1 MKLFEKLAVKLSLTK
16 AEITLISALLA
27 FLVLGGVLKNF
38 RSVEKVETLVKK
50 VETAR
55 YREAEVDSLISL
67 ATAEQASVNE
77 EVMEGVAS
85 EKERAGTQ
93 KRASQHS
100 SDKKLFHG
108 TLSFNKA
115 SIGQLQKVPGVGPVM
130 AERLITFRT
139 AKGGKVH
146 EFQEFLEVKGVGE
159 KKLEFLKK
167 YFTLE

>member
-16 AEITLISALLA
+16 AEITLISALLG
-27 FLVLGGVLKNF
+27 FLVLGGVLKNV
-38 RSVEKVETLVKK
+38 RSVEKAETLVKK

-67 ATAEQASVNE
+67 ATAGQASVRE
-77 EVMEGVAS
+77 DVMEGVAS
-85 EKERAGTQ
+85 ENKRAGTQ

-100 SDKKLFHG
+100 PDKKLFNG
-108 TLSFNKA
+108 TISFNKA
-115 SIGQLQKVPGVGPVM
+115 SIGQLQRVPGVGPVM

-139 AKGGKVH
+139 AKGGNVH

>member
-27 FLVLGGVLKNF
+27 FLVLGGVLKNI

-55 YREAEVDSLISL
+55 YREEEVDSLIAL
-67 ATAEQASVNE
+67 ASMAQATVKEDVMQGAETAKNGSS
-77 EVMEGVAS
+77 S
-85 EKERAGTQ
+85 E

-100 SDKKLFHG
+100 SEKKIFTG
-108 TLSFNKA
+108 TIAFNKA
-115 SIGQLQKVPGVGPVM
+115 SKGQLQKIPGVGPVM

-139 AKGGKVH
+139 TKGGKVH
-146 EFQEFLEVKGVGE
+146 DFQEFLEVKGVGE

>member
-16 AEITLISALLA
+16 AEITLISVLLG

-38 RSVEKVETLVKK
+38 RSVEKAETLVKK
-50 VETAR
+50 IETAR
-55 YREAEVDSLISL
+55 YREEEVDSLIAL
-67 ATAEQASVNE
+67 ASMAQTTVKEDVVQGAETEKMGTATEKRGAHRS
-77 EVMEGVAS
+77 S
-85 EKERAGTQ
+85 E
-93 KRASQHS
+93 
-100 SDKKLFHG
+100 KKLFTG
-108 TLSFNKA
+108 TISFNKA
-115 SIGQLQKVPGVGPVM
+115 SKGQLQKIPGVGPVM

-139 AKGGKVH
+139 TKGGKVH

>member
-16 AEITLISALLA
+16 AEITLISALMG
-27 FLVLGGVLKNF
+27 FLVLGGVLKNV
-38 RSVEKVETLVKK
+38 RSVEKAETLVKK

-55 YREAEVDSLISL
+55 YREAEVDSLITL
-67 ATAEQASVNE
+67 ATADLASVKE
-77 EVMEGVAS
+77 DVMEGAAS

-93 KRASQHS
+93 KRASPHS
-100 SDKKLFHG
+100 PDKKLFNG

-146 EFQEFLEVKGVGE
+146 DFQEFLEVKGVGE

>member
-16 AEITLISALLA
+16 AEITLVSALLG
-27 FLVLGGVLKNF
+27 FLVLGGVLKNI
-38 RSVEKVETLVKK
+38 RSVEKAETLVKK

-55 YREAEVDSLISL
+55 YREVEVDSLIAL
-67 ATAEQASVNE
+67 ATAEQASVKE
-77 EVMEGVAS
+77 DVMDGVAS
-85 EKERAGTQ
+85 ENEKSGVK

-100 SDKKLFHG
+100 SEKKLFNG

-115 SIGQLQKVPGVGPVM
+115 SKGQLQKIPGVGPVM

-139 AKGGKVH
+139 EKGGKVH
-146 EFQEFLEVKGVGE
+146 DFQEFLEVKGVGE

>member
-16 AEITLISALLA
+16 AEITLISTLLG
-27 FLVLGGVLKNF
+27 FLVLGGMLKNV
-38 RSVEKVETLVKK
+38 RSVEKAETLVKK

-55 YREAEVDSLISL
+55 YHEAEVDSLISI

-77 EVMEGVAS
+77 DVMEGVAS

-100 SDKKLFHG
+100 PDKKLFNG

-146 EFQEFLEVKGVGE
+146 DFQEFLEVKGVGE

>member
-1 MKLFEKLAVKLSLTK
+1 MKLFEKLAIKFSLTK
-16 AEITLISALLA
+16 AEITLVSVLLG

-38 RSVEKVETLVKK
+38 RSVENANTLVKK

-55 YREAEVDSLISL
+55 YREEEVDSLL
-67 ATAEQASVNE
+67 ALASIAQASVKE
-77 EVMEGVAS
+77 DVMDGVAS
-85 EKERAGTQ
+85 EKENPGTQ
-93 KRASQHS
+93 KRVSQHS
-100 SDKKLFHG
+100 SEKKLFNG
-108 TLSFNKA
+108 TISFNKA
-115 SIGQLQKVPGVGPVM
+115 SRGQLQKIPGVGPVM

-139 AKGGKVH
+139 AKGGKVR

>member
-16 AEITLISALLA
+16 AEITLVSALLG
-27 FLVLGGVLKNF
+27 FLVLGGVLKNI
-38 RSVEKVETLVKK
+38 RSVERAEMLVKK

-55 YREAEVDSLISL
+55 YREEEVDSLIAL
-67 ATAEQASVNE
+67 ASMTQATVKE
-77 EVMEGVAS
+77 DVMEGVS
-85 EKERAGTQ
+85 SGKEGSSNEKRGVRRSTE
-93 KRASQHS
+93 
-100 SDKKLFHG
+100 KKLFNG
-108 TLSFNKA
+108 TIAFNKA
-115 SIGQLQKVPGVGPVM
+115 SKGQLQKIPGVGQVM

-146 EFQEFLEVKGVGE
+146 DFQEFLEVKGVGE

>member
-16 AEITLISALLA
+16 AEITLISALMG
-27 FLVLGGVLKNF
+27 FLVLGGVLKNI
-38 RSVEKVETLVKK
+38 RSVEKAEILVKK

-55 YREAEVDSLISL
+55 YREAEVDSLITL
-67 ATAEQASVNE
+67 ATADQASVKAD
-77 EVMEGVAS
+77 VMEGVAS
-85 EKERAGTQ
+85 EKERAGTP

-100 SDKKLFHG
+100 PDKKLFNG

-130 AERLITFRT
+130 AERLITFRST
-139 AKGGKVH
+139 KGGKVH
-146 EFQEFLEVKGVGE
+146 DFQEFLEVKGVGE

>member
-16 AEITLISALLA
+16 AEITLVSVLLG

-38 RSVEKVETLVKK
+38 RSVEKAETLVKK
-50 VETAR
+50 IETTR
-55 YREAEVDSLISL
+55 YHESEVDSLISL
-67 ATAEQASVNE
+67 ATAEQASVKE
-77 EVMEGVAS
+77 DVMEDVVS
-85 EKERAGTQ
+85 EKESPGTQ

-100 SDKKLFHG
+100 SEKKLFTG
-108 TLSFNKA
+108 TISFNKA
-115 SIGQLQKVPGVGPVM
+115 SKGQLQKIPGVGPVM

-139 AKGGKVH
+139 TKGGTVH
-146 EFQEFLEVKGVGE
+146 DFQEFLEVKGVGE

>member
-16 AEITLISALLA
+16 AEITLVSALLG
-27 FLVLGGVLKNF
+27 FLVLGGVLKNI
-38 RSVEKVETLVKK
+38 RSVEKAETLVKK
-50 VETAR
+50 VETSR
-55 YREAEVDSLISL
+55 YREEEVDSLL
-67 ATAEQASVNE
+67 ALASVAQATVRE
-77 EVMEGVAS
+77 DVMQGTETGKESTSS
-85 EKERAGTQ
+85 EKRGAH
-93 KRASQHS
+93 RS
-100 SDKKLFHG
+100 SEKKLFNG

-115 SIGQLQKVPGVGPVM
+115 SKGQLQKIPGVGPVM

-146 EFQEFLEVKGVGE
+146 DFQEFLEVKGVGE

>member
-16 AEITLISALLA
+16 AEITLVSALLG
-27 FLVLGGVLKNF
+27 FLVLGGVLKNI
-38 RSVEKVETLVKK
+38 RSVEKAETLVKK
-50 VETAR
+50 VETSR
-55 YREAEVDSLISL
+55 YREEEVDSLL
-67 ATAEQASVNE
+67 ALASVAQATVKEDVMRGAETGE
-77 EVMEGVAS
+77 EKPE
-85 EKERAGTQ
+85 TQ

-100 SDKKLFHG
+100 SEKKLFNG

-115 SIGQLQKVPGVGPVM
+115 SKGQLQKIPGVGPVM

-146 EFQEFLEVKGVGE
+146 DFQEFLEVKGVGE